1 MMGAMKSIVDESLET
16 IAMVLATDR
25 RMTLKEYLAYD
36 DGTEMQYEL
45 VDGVLVEMGNESTL
59 NTRIATMLMFAFA
72 ALGIP
77 HYRLSTKDLI
87 EVRGNAA
94 SSRYPDLVVHSEE
107 SFTAID
113 GRSEACI
120 ELADP
125 APMLLI
131 EVVSPGAESSKN
143 YQRDY
148 EEKPIEYA
156 NRGIPE
162 FWLIDPDRF
171 WVKVLTLQ
179 GDFYQIYQYVGNEI
193 IVSPTFPLLNLTAA
207 QVLTAGR

>member
-1 MMGAMKSIVDESLET
+1 MTV
-16 IAMVLATDR
+16 ATDDLKLLKEQR
-25 RMTLKEYLAYD
+25 RMTLKEYLTYEN
-36 DGTEMQYEL
+36 GTDMQYEL
-45 VDGVLVEMGNESTL
+45 VDGALVEMGNESTL

-72 ALGIP
+72 ALEIP

-107 SFTAID
+107 SFTAIE

-120 ELADP
+120 ELTDP
-125 APMLLI
+125 SPMLVI
-131 EVVSPGAESSKN
+131 EVVSPGSESSKN

-148 EEKPIEYA
+148 EEKPIEYS
-156 NRGIPE
+156 NRKIPE
-162 FWLIDPDRF
+162 FWLIDPEGLRPTGGHRS
-171 WVKVLTLQ
+171 WVKVLTLH
-179 GDFYQIYQYVGNEI
+179 DDSYQISQYVGNEV

-207 QVLTAGR
+207 QVLTAGRS